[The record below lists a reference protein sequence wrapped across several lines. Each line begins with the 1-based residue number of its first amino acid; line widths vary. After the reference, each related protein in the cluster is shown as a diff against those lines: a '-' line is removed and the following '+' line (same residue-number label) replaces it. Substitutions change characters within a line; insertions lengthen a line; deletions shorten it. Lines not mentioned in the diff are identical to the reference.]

1 MAQRTFRLPQSLAEG
16 ISQAVLE
23 DGYAS
28 FAAFLRTS
36 IQNELKRR
44 QQTDLLKAQQAVNA
58 TLEGQGQELKALR
71 AVLQAHFALTDCLAR
86 VVLHCLP
93 EPPAEVHAQ
102 ALARAKERHD
112 KLLKMTAL
120 SMKGNARAM
129 LAELVNHEEE

>member
-1 MAQRTFRLPQSLAEG
+1 MAQFAFRLSQSLADSVG
-16 ISQAVLE
+16 QVIRE

-28 FAAFLRTS
+28 LSAFVRTA

-44 QQTDLLKAQQAVNA
+44 DQTEAVEEEQTVAASLDAQGKELG
-58 TLEGQGQELKALR
+58 TLR
-71 AVLQAHFALTDCLAR
+71 SVLQAQFALTDALAR
-86 VVLHCLP
+86 MILHCIP

-120 SMKGNARAM
+120 SMKGNARAL
-129 LAELVNHEEE
+129 LAELVNHEE